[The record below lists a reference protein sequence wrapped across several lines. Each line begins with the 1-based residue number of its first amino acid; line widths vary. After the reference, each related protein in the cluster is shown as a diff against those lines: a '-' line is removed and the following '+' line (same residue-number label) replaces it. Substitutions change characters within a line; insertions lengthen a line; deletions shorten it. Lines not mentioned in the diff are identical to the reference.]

1 MTNNKNVLLL
11 NFSSCLNRFSFF
23 HFCQIKK
30 NLIIFNFNTLFKLLL
45 DIIIIYIY
53 PHKEKSFKFAIS
65 TDTQ

>member
-1 MTNNKNVLLL
+1 MKYNKNILLL
-11 NFSSCLNRFSFF
+11 GFTSCLNTFSNSYFYE
-23 HFCQIKK
+23 IKR
-30 NLIIFNFNTLFKLLL
+30 NLKIFNFNILFKLLL